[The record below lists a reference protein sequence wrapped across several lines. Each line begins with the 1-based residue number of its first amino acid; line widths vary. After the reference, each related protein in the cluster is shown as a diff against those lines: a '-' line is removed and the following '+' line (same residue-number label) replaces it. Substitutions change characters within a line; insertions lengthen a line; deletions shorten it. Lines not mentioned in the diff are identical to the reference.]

1 MPGRITWPRDFHL
14 DKRSIVG
21 LPPSRVK
28 LAEQEALSPKMKG
41 MSTAIGT
48 QQTSRR
54 FSAEDQA
61 HLCVLPGIPP
71 MAIIMPDD
79 GPLDPPRLAAD
90 SSTALGSLPP
100 IPNCTAHIFREIY
113 NKDWLKTLIAILTFK
128 ICIPTSKSLTIHF
141 RAI

>member
-54 FSAEDQA
+54 CSAEE
-61 HLCVLPGIPP
+61 LCVLPGIPP

-90 SSTALGSLPP
+90 SSTALGSLLP

-113 NKDWLKTLIAILTFK
+113 NIDNN
-128 ICIPTSKSLTIHF
+128 PSL
-141 RAI
+141 